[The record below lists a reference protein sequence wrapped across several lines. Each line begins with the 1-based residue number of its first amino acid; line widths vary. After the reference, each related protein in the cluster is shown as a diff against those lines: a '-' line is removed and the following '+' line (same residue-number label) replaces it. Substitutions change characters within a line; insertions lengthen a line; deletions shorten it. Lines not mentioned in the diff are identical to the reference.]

1 MSNENAAGV
10 APLVAGL
17 AYLGTSLDSTARA
30 LRGGIGS
37 VSDVAALAGVVGSL
51 AAIAVGVG
59 ILLGWRSFEP
69 AERAERAD
77 GSTATVALVSIA
89 VVSFVLGAVV
99 AVL

>member
-1 MSNENAAGV
+1 MSNENAVGV

-51 AAIAVGVG
+51 AAIVVGVG
-59 ILLGWRSFEP
+59 ILLEWRSFEP
-69 AERAERAD
+69 AEGAAGTEE
-77 GSTATVALVSIA
+77 STATAALVGIA
-89 VVSFVLGAVV
+89 VVAFVLGAAV
-99 AVL
+99 ALL